1 MNTLHKHRSAIVA
14 LLLLLLSWIVPVS
27 CKSGKTGSEKL
38 FVGTAHAVIN
48 PACGD
53 YIAGD
58 KQNRKFSGVHDS
70 LYIKVVLVSDE
81 KNSIAI
87 LTADCIG
94 LISPEILEI
103 REAVS
108 DMISSNEFYP
118 SHIVLTSTHT
128 HSGPDVVGL
137 WGPDQ
142 LSSGV
147 NQGYLNHLIRTAS
160 GKIIEAY
167 RNRMP
172 VEAFYGETTHGDNWV
187 YNIAVPEETDRSV
200 AILQF
205 RDMNGK
211 SIATLTNFACHPTF
225 MDAASDLVSADFVAG
240 FYEKLDSELG
250 GINMFLQGAIGG
262 WVQPEN
268 EEKTFENASNK
279 GNGLADCVLQALD
292 DEKNLEGTDIIFR
305 RKEFRMPV
313 SNPGFQQLAAMGV
326 IEREITDSVL
336 TEIDWFEIGNA
347 QFVTHPGE
355 TSPEYS
361 LDSKKLML
369 KSGPKFVLGLGNDG
383 LGYIVKPEFFDST
396 FNLPHSGYLTGMS
409 VDRNAGPLM
418 MKIIG
423 QLADEQKEQENHR

>member
-1 MNTLHKHRSAIVA
+1 MNLEIKCRAVFMVPMI
-14 LLLLLLSWIVPVS
+14 LFLIGLVPVS
-27 CKSGKTGSEKL
+27 CKSGKAGSEKL
-38 FVGTAHAVIN
+38 FVGTACAVIN
-48 PACGD
+48 PASGD
-53 YIAGD
+53 FIAGD

-94 LISPEILEI
+94 LIYPEILEI

-108 DMISSNEFYP
+108 DMIPSNEFDP

-160 GKIIEAY
+160 EKIIEAY
-167 RNRMP
+167 RNRKP
-172 VEAFYGETTHGDNWV
+172 VEAFYGETTHGDDWV

-200 AILQF
+200 TILQF
-205 RDMNGK
+205 RDLKGK

-225 MDAASDLVSADFVAG
+225 MDAVSDKVSSDFVG
-240 FYEKLDSELG
+240 GLYQKLDTELG
-250 GINMFLQGAIGG
+250 GTNLFLQGAVGG
-262 WVQPEN
+262 WIQPEN
-268 EEKTFENASNK
+268 EKKSFENAFK
-279 GNGLADCVLQALD
+279 RGYGLADCVINALG
-292 DEKNLEGTDIIFR
+292 NGTKLNETNIIF
-305 RKEFRMPV
+305 KSKVFSMPV

-326 IEREITDSVL
+326 IEREISDSVL

-355 TSPEYS
+355 TSPAYS
-361 LDSKKLML
+361 LDSKKLMK

-383 LGYIVKPEFFDST
+383 LGYIIKPEFFDPPSIC
-396 FNLPHSGYLTGMS
+396 LTP
-409 VDRNAGPLM
+409 DIL
-418 MKIIG
+418 
-423 QLADEQKEQENHR
+423 QECR